1 MQETIVFS
9 VYCCAPW
16 VYVCVCD
23 TCVRHTHAWH
33 TSGERHSFCSRLM
46 ASLAGLLRWKP
57 RCHGNAAR
65 LCELEAFR
73 SLSQPSLTLSPSLSL
88 SLSVFMSLPRPLRP
102 LSASPLHLSPPESDR
117 TAADAWREVC
127 MYTKERGD
135 RLTREMQDV
144 RDRER

>member
-88 SLSVFMSLPRPLRP
+88 SLSLYEPPSPAPSSLRF
-102 LSASPLHLSPPESDR
+102 SSPPVSPWIWQDSS
-117 TAADAWREVC
+117 WRLKRGLHVH
-127 MYTKERGD
+127 ERARGQTD
-135 RLTREMQDV
+135 KGNAG
-144 RDRER
+144 RER